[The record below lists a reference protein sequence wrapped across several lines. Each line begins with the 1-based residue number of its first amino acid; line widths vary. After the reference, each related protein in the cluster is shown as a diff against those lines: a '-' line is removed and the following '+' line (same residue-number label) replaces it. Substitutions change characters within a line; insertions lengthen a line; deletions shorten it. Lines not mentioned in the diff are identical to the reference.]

1 MNVKFHV
8 KKGDMVFVNAG
19 NEKGKTGKILRVD
32 RKNMRAIVEGLNMV
46 SKNTKPNANNP
57 QGGII
62 KQEAPKHISNLQ
74 LVDPVKVVQPRSDA
88 ASTIRA
94 SLYVTLKNQGRK
106 SNNGKGS

>member
-62 KQEAPKHISNLQ
+62 KQEAP
-74 LVDPVKVVQPRSDA
+74 
-88 ASTIRA
+88 
-94 SLYVTLKNQGRK
+94 
-106 SNNGKGS
+106 